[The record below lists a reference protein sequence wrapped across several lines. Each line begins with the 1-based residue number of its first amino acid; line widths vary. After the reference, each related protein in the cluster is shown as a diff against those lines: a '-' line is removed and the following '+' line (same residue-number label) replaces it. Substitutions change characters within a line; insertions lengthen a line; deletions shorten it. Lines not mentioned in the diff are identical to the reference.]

1 MIISTVFNID
11 DDIKLPEIERI
22 VIADILHRLK
32 SSIHEYSRL
41 IVGINY
47 TNTVLDNSIKY
58 KVTLDEFV
66 KYKISEY
73 QQLLSSYDIS
83 DTCEFIFEKPTNIIL
98 SKLLNSKFVYKENEI
113 YKFKLSLLKQDVIDY
128 YGMHPGFISNNKP
141 NLDLKD
147 MVLTNQDG
155 TFTDDLNMI
164 FTQLS
169 IQSQEHITCTSNDNI
184 NLYCVNLLAI
194 CLATNITPPN
204 RILIIKENKSDNFNK
219 SNLLRYCSIEK
230 DFEILTIFRNF
241 IYDVTLHSANES
253 TRIIRPVYPKETDF
267 DMITKSSSM
276 MYEYITKMEQFNF
289 EDANKIINNIINTT
303 NNYYSNEIKQEINQD
318 RFDTIM
324 WTCLEMIR
332 RISLLL
338 HPIIPEFSENILNYL
353 DIEKEKQSLHFFDD
367 SLTLQKMIAE
377 PLYLRLA

>member
-1 MIISTVFNID
+1 MYFFI
-11 DDIKLPEIERI
+11 
-22 VIADILHRLK
+22 
-32 SSIHEYSRL
+32 Y
-41 IVGINY
+41 
-47 TNTVLDNSIKY
+47 
-58 KVTLDEFV
+58 V
-66 KYKISEY
+66 KYIKIIMVKRYCPKCNAGFYRKSNYEKHINKK
-73 QQLLSSYDIS
+73 YDCSPI
-83 DTCEFIFEKPTNIIL
+83 N
-98 SKLLNSKFVYKENEI
+98 
-113 YKFKLSLLKQDVIDY
+113 
-128 YGMHPGFISNNKP
+128 NNKE
-141 NLDLKD
+141 D
-147 MVLTNQDG
+147 MLRKNKNEQ
-155 TFTDDLNMI
+155 NK
-164 FTQLS
+164 
-169 IQSQEHITCTSNDNI
+169 DNI
-184 NLYCVNLLAI
+184 
-194 CLATNITPPN
+194 
-204 RILIIKENKSDNFNK
+204 IIKENKSDNFNK